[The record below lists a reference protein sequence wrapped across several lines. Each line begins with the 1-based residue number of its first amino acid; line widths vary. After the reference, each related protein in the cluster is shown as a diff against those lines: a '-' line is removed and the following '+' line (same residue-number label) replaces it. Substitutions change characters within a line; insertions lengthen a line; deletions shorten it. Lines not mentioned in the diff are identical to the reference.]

1 MARSHFPIP
10 RSPESLIAIARSL
23 DRFWAAME
31 LRGEIKG
38 NAITGESLR
47 ATRS

>member
-1 MARSHFPIP
+1 LTLNLGSGAT
-10 RSPESLIAIARSL
+10 
-23 DRFWAAME
+23 E

-38 NAITGESLR
+38 NAIEGANLR